1 MLGVGDLTAEFIIL
15 AGIRTVVH
23 VKTTKHQ
30 QRHRKSIPTMSKVI
44 PPSPP
49 NTIITMRKSVPD
61 LSQTWHVMGEPF
73 DLPNNFKVVDY
84 LGAGAYG
91 KRESYEGTCPSQIL
105 A

>member
-1 MLGVGDLTAEFIIL
+1 
-15 AGIRTVVH
+15 
-23 VKTTKHQ
+23 
-30 QRHRKSIPTMSKVI
+30 MSKVI
-44 PPSPP
+44 PPTPP
-49 NTIITMRKSVPD
+49 STVISMRKSVPD

-91 KRESYEGTCPSQIL
+91 KQRLTDPTHLS